1 MSPPPPHRPSQP
13 SERRA
18 TLLAAGAGLAL
29 FCFYLVTVTVG
40 GTLAPLDGELLSL
53 SSDITARI
61 PRGAVARVS
70 ELGALPAAVLLV
82 LAAVALLAVRRRPA
96 EGLAL
101 ALGFLAIFF
110 AVDLIKEEV
119 DRPRPPAPG
128 PPLSTAS
135 FPSGHAAYATAWT
148 AVALALVRLAPPA
161 MPRALRV
168 TVVAGGIVVTVL
180 IGLTRLLLG
189 AHYWSDVV
197 AGWALG
203 FAIFALAAAS
213 ASAVA
218 SMRHTERRTEAP
230 APEPRSAPP

>member
-1 MSPPPPHRPSQP
+1 MSSPPPHRPSQG
-13 SERRA
+13 SERAR
-18 TLLAAGAGLAL
+18 LLAAGAGLAL

-53 SSDITARI
+53 SSDLATRI
-61 PRGAVARVS
+61 PRAVVARVS
-70 ELGALPAAVLLV
+70 ELGALRAAVLLV
-82 LAAVALLAVRRRPA
+82 LVAAVVLAAGRRPA
-96 EGLAL
+96 EAIAL
-101 ALGFLAIFF
+101 ALGFIALFV

-119 DRPRPPAPG
+119 GRPRPPAPG
-128 PPLSTAS
+128 PPPTTAS

-148 AVALALVRLAPPA
+148 AVALALVRGAPLA

-180 IGLTRLLLG
+180 VGLTRLVLD

-197 AGWALG
+197 AGWGLG

-213 ASAVA
+213 TSAVA
-218 SMRHTERRTEAP
+218 SMRQTERRTEAP